1 MVHNAVFDLLK
12 LCYEKKTS
20 RATAPRIPTSHEST
34 SLTQVRFNNVKYR
47 QEISALLPFNQ
58 QIGVKLCTFV
68 TYFTLSKYI
77 IMQKLLLTLLV
88 LLLSPCAI
96 VAQDASERMVT
107 GNLSFTLRPDPA
119 VNGVAV
125 GVYGDGFFSDVLQV
139 PATATFGGQTYPVRH
154 LSVDPMSQN
163 RNLYYLEYLFLP
175 ASLQSMDD
183 SCIVKEPP
191 YYSSYDNGITFCV
204 MSKAL
209 LSQSCA
215 GKVIFANKNVRLYIP
230 TGEGVDYT
238 LDASW
243 RSLARQVVEVEDV
256 AMSQD
261 SVMYALLPN
270 GEAVAMRALVT
281 REDYP
286 VLLQETIGNHRVT
299 EVLERA
305 FYDLPYNSSTLP
317 ASIRRVAKRAFE
329 EAIPAMG
336 ELTIPETCTEIGVG
350 AFQEMKVRK
359 VVLPNSLTD
368 IPDSLFYNTETLQ
381 DIIFG
386 NAVTRIGQDAF
397 SDSKDG
403 LSIHLPATMQRIE
416 DGAFEDTR
424 VAFINIPASVTYIG
438 KDIMEDD
445 IATVVKAESTAPKA
459 IGDSIIEGGNYANAV
474 LLVPSG
480 TKELYA
486 NTAGWKRFS
495 RIFESD
501 SYVHKDSLHY
511 IVENGEAILLNVNKQ
526 WFDALEYVIP
536 STITANGQAVPVT
549 RIGRYALSDFE
560 SPNMSKRIVLPAHL
574 KHIESHAL
582 ANLDYVDEI
591 VLPEG
596 LLTIAK
602 EAFYDTYPK
611 KLTIPASVQSLGD
624 SILEYRSTETIEVK
638 HTTPLSI
645 SETVFPEEFYPEC
658 VLIVPP
664 GTRALYA
671 SAPGWRRFAH
681 IVESEP
687 TGLSTIK
694 ESEAEVVKRY
704 AIDGRPASA
713 TQKGIV
719 IERLAN
725 GRTQKVV
732 R

>member
-1 MVHNAVFDLLK
+1 
-12 LCYEKKTS
+12 
-20 RATAPRIPTSHEST
+20 
-34 SLTQVRFNNVKYR
+34 
-47 QEISALLPFNQ
+47 
-58 QIGVKLCTFV
+58 
-68 TYFTLSKYI
+68 
-77 IMQKLLLTLLV
+77 
-88 LLLSPCAI
+88 
-96 VAQDASERMVT
+96 
-107 GNLSFTLRPDPA
+107 
-119 VNGVAV
+119 
-125 GVYGDGFFSDVLQV
+125 
-139 PATATFGGQTYPVRH
+139 
-154 LSVDPMSQN
+154 MSQN
-163 RNLYYLEYLFLP
+163 RSLYYLEYLFLP

-386 NAVTRIGQDAF
+386 NAVTRIGKAAF
-397 SDSKDG
+397 CDSKDG

-445 IATVVKAESTAPKA
+445 IATIVKAESTAPKA

-511 IVENGEAILLNVNKQ
+511 IVENGEAILLNVGQKRV
-526 WFDALEYVIP
+526 DALEYVIP
-536 STITANGQAVPVT
+536 STITANGQAVPIT
-549 RIGRYALSDFE
+549 RIGPRALCGYSS
-560 SPNMSKRIVLPAHL
+560 SPIGERIVLPAHL
-574 KHIESHAL
+574 KHIDSQAFAL
-582 ANLDYVDEI
+582 LSDIDEI

-602 EAFYDTYPK
+602 EAFYYTYPK

-624 SILEYRSTETIEVK
+624 SILKYAFIRKITIEVK

-645 SETVFPEEFYPEC
+645 SETVFPEELYPEC